1 MRKLLFLL
9 LTLIAMP
16 ACSDCGLVTGDYAN
30 VGGSEESTSLLL
42 VANKTFTLEHGTWQP
57 GQYKNRQISKVEGTW
72 SCKQNQVTLK
82 VKNEVVTAKVVLVG
96 ENPLGIKVD
105 TKVLS
110 FSSNSGFSF
119 NSRASSK
126 MAYLANEIL
135 YPTSAVSH

>member
-1 MRKLLFLL
+1 MRKLLFVL

-16 ACSDCGLVTGDYAN
+16 VCSDCGLVAGDYAN

-42 VANKTFTLEHGTWQP
+42 VANKTFILEHGTWQP
-57 GQYKNRQISKVEGTW
+57 GQYKNRQSSKVEGTW

-82 VKNEVVTAKVVLVG
+82 VNNEVVTTKFIVIG
-96 ENPLGIKVD
+96 KNPLGIKAD

-110 FSSNSGFSF
+110 FSSSSGSKT
-119 NSRASSK
+119 SSK
-126 MAYLANEIL
+126 IAYLANEIL